1 MVEAP
6 LPRAL
11 SPLTRFLAALQFLTR
26 LPVWRVMPNIEDHGG
41 ALRQAM
47 AFLPVAG
54 AVIGCVT
61 GGVFWVGLLIWPA
74 WVAVLLA
81 LAVEALLTG
90 ALHED
95 GVADFCDAFGGGWS
109 REDIER
115 ILKDSRIGSYGM
127 VGLLLAV
134 GLRAGAMVSISPEFA
149 FWAIV
154 AAAAVGRWLV
164 LPITLILPPVP
175 GRDGLAK
182 GLDHQRGRADLVLGS
197 CLTMPFLVPVF
208 LIAPGLSFVGIGA
221 ALVFAFW
228 LTRYVGRRLGGVTG
242 DVLGFAC
249 FVGQLLF
256 LLAVAARF

>member
-1 MVEAP
+1 
-6 LPRAL
+6 
-11 SPLTRFLAALQFLTR
+11 
-26 LPVWRVMPNIEDHGG
+26 
-41 ALRQAM
+41 
-47 AFLPVAG
+47 
-54 AVIGCVT
+54 
-61 GGVFWVGLLIWPA
+61 VFWLGLMVWPA

-95 GVADFCDAFGGGWS
+95 GVADFCDAFGGGWA

-127 VGLLLAV
+127 VGLLLGV
-134 GLRAGAMVSISPEFA
+134 GLRAGAMVAISPVFA
-149 FWAIV
+149 FGAIV
-154 AAAAVGRWLV
+154 AAAALGRWLV
-164 LPITLILPPVP
+164 LPITLVLPPVP

-182 GLDHQRGRADLVLGS
+182 GLDHRRGWRDLGLGT

-208 LIAPGLSFVGIGA
+208 LYAPGLSAAGVIA

-249 FVGQLLF
+249 FGGQLLF
-256 LLAVAARF
+256 LLAVAVRF

>member
-1 MVEAP
+1 MGDV
-6 LPRAL
+6 L
-11 SPLTRFLAALQFLTR
+11 SPLTRFLVALQFLTR
-26 LPVWRVMPNIEDHGG
+26 LPVWRVLPKIEDHAG

-47 AFLPVAG
+47 PFLPMAG

-61 GGVFWVGLLIWPA
+61 GGVLSIGLAVWPA

-95 GVADFCDAFGGGWS
+95 GVADFCDAFGGGWHAQ
-109 REDIER
+109 DIER

-127 VGLLLAV
+127 VGLLLAI
-134 GLRAGAMVSISPEFA
+134 GLRAGAMVSISPEFV

-154 AAAAVGRWLV
+154 AAAALGRWLV

-182 GLDHQRGRADLVLGS
+182 GLDHRRGVADLVLGS
-197 CLTMPFLVPVF
+197 CLTVPFLVPVF
-208 LIAPGLSFVGIGA
+208 LVAPVLSAAGIGA
-221 ALVFAFW
+221 ALMFAFW

-249 FVGQLLF
+249 FGGQLLF
-256 LLAVAARF
+256 LLGLAARF